1 MGKVDLATAKI
12 DLRIDPD
19 VTEEDTLI
27 EVWIKAAYLAIEGKI
42 FRKVYDAAADIPD
55 TDPSGI
61 VVDDVINSVA
71 LLIIGHL
78 YANREAV
85 APGQAA
91 AIPMGVDWLLDHYI
105 NTSQGF

>member
-1 MGKVDLATAKI
+1 MAKI
-12 DLRIDPD
+12 DLAAAKTHLRIDPD

-27 EVWIKAAYLAIEGKI
+27 ESWLLAAYLAIEGKI
-42 FRKVYDAAADIPD
+42 FRKVYADPGAVPADD
-55 TDPSGI
+55 TLGI
-61 VVDDVINSVA
+61 GADEAINSAA

-91 AIPMGVDWLLDHYI
+91 EIPMGADWLLRPYV
-105 NTSQGF
+105 NTAGGF